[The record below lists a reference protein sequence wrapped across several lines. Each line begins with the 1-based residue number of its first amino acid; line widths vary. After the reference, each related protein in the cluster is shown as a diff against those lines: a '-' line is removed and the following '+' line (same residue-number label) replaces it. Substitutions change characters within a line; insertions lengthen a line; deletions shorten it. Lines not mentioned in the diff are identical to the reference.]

1 MQWLGGV
8 LWRFLPFGC
17 IIILWYI
24 VYVSH
29 LVSPGL
35 LPSPYA
41 VTAALVDLLLHHGY
55 LLDIWLSVQRVLFGL
70 LLGLVCAVPV
80 GFLIGWSRRLRTFFD
95 PLINFFRALPPIA
108 LIPLAIVY
116 LGIGEV
122 AKVAILFYASF
133 FAAVIVMYEGM
144 SQINPIYIKVSRTL
158 GANDWEIFAK
168 VVVPLTLPHVLTAA
182 RVALGVAWATLV
194 AAELVAAQHGLGAVI
209 ENASSFFNL
218 KVIYAGIVTIGFF
231 ALVMDSILRV
241 TSRRLLSWQDS
252 HGR

>member
-1 MQWLGGV
+1 MKSLGGG

-17 IIILWYI
+17 IILLWYL
-24 VYVSH
+24 VYWSH

-35 LPSPYA
+35 FPSPYA
-41 VTAALVDLLLHHGY
+41 VAGALVGLLLHHDY

-80 GFLIGWSRRLRTFFD
+80 GFLIGWSKRLRVFFD

-144 SQINPIYIKVSRTL
+144 SQINPIYLKVSRTL
-158 GANDWEIFAK
+158 GANDWEIFVK

-231 ALVMDSILRV
+231 ALVMDSLLRV
-241 TSRRLLSWQDS
+241 ASRQLLSWQDS
-252 HGR
+252 HGQ